1 MTSLC
6 MEDSGFKILKKD
18 DSAYQVITLNCGQ
31 DVELLLSMLLPL
43 NTHILQVTLK
53 NHNWLEVPVSE
64 TQNVRSFSP
73 KEGKYNKIDNSPFDF
88 FGYEENVFFLERFV
102 DESSIWI
109 ERPVM

>member
-1 MTSLC
+1 MTNLC

-53 NHNWLEVPVSE
+53 NHNWLEVPASK

-73 KEGKYNKIDNSPFDF
+73 KEGKYNKIANSPFDF

-102 DESSIWI
+102 DESSI
-109 ERPVM
+109 